1 VPGCFCAFTRAP
13 TLAIVWTRE
22 AQIETIIMYHNLE
35 VPGTCQTL
43 WQTCHALVPG
53 LLKNCAVKTEDLKII
68 ASKPIDPQSTS
79 VYLIKDGTINE
90 TFDGR
95 LIVVH
100 ESGDLIGA
108 DGLLQHKITAY
119 ENDFAVTVDEYNGSE
134 FIDAIFGDKG
144 KLTVWTQYLTCLSQS
159 YQLLMC
165 HFSQQ
170 DPAFNPEYRHYNKG
184 DMIIEANT
192 EGDEVFTLMSG
203 SAKVMNN
210 NTEVGVI
217 NKDELFGA
225 IAALTN
231 TKRTASIIAASNC
244 ETIVVKSE
252 SFRGLLATRP
262 NTVQKLITDMARTV
276 VSCNDKIIE
285 LSKRET

>member
-1 VPGCFCAFTRAP
+1 
-13 TLAIVWTRE
+13 
-22 AQIETIIMYHNLE
+22 MYHNLE
-35 VPGTCQTL
+35 VPEKCEAL
-43 WQTCHALVPG
+43 WQICHALVPV
-53 LLKNCAVKTEDLKII
+53 LLKNCTVKTKDLKII

-79 VYLIKDGTINE
+79 IYLIKDGTINE
-90 TFDGR
+90 TFKGR

-108 DGLLQHKITAY
+108 DGILQQKITAY
-119 ENDFAVTVDEYNGSE
+119 ENDFAVNVDEYDGQE
-134 FIDAIFGDKG
+134 FIDAIFIDKS
-144 KLTVWTQYLTCLSQS
+144 KLTVWTQYLACLSQS

-170 DPAFNPEYRHYNKG
+170 DTAFSPEYRHYNKG
-184 DMIIEANT
+184 DIIIEANT
-192 EGDEVFTLMSG
+192 DGDEVFTLMSG
-203 SAKVMNN
+203 SARVMNN

-217 NKDELFGA
+217 NKNELFGT

-252 SFRGLLATRP
+252 SFRSLLAARP
-262 NTVQKLITDMARTV
+262 DTVKKLINDMARTI

-285 LSKRET
+285 LSKSEC